1 MKRSLQPPSLLGDLS
16 PAEFMRRYWHR
27 KPLLIRQAIPGFTP
41 LLDRAAL
48 LALAARDD
56 VESRLIRQVRQR
68 WTLSSGPFEAT
79 ELPSART
86 RQWTLL
92 LQGVNLHHDGARA
105 LLDRF
110 RFVPD
115 ARLDDLMISY
125 ATDGGGVGPH
135 FDSYD
140 VFLLQAHGTRRWRIS
155 AQQDQTLADGLP
167 LKILKNF
174 KAEQEWDLVPGD
186 MLYLPPGYAH
196 DGVALGECMTYSIG
210 FRAPTHREILQN
222 FLYFLAENSDE
233 LPLGQAFEGRY
244 ADPWQSSVAHP
255 ARLPNQMVDRVA
267 AQLAKVRWRRQDIVR
282 FLGQWLSEP
291 KPQVYFTPPES
302 PLARGAFLRRARA
315 QGVVLARQ
323 SQCLYEAGHSFF
335 NGEIQALPGA
345 AQKWFR
351 RLADA
356 RRMNQADC
364 AEVPAPPAPDWDI
377 LYDWYRAGWIELTPP
392 GPGY

>member
-1 MKRSLQPPSLLGDLS
+1 MQPPSLLGGLS
-16 PAEFMRRYWHR
+16 PTEFMRRYWHR
-27 KPLLIRQAIPGFTP
+27 QPLLIRQAIPGFAP

-48 LALAARDD
+48 LALATRDD
-56 VESRLIRQVRQR
+56 VESRLIRKVRQH
-68 WTLSSGPFEAT
+68 WTLSSGPFEAS
-79 ELPSART
+79 ELPSARA

-105 LLDRF
+105 LLDQF

-155 AQQDQTLADGLP
+155 AQQDHTLIDGLP

-174 KAEQEWDLVPGD
+174 KAEQEWDLTPGD

-210 FRAPTHREILQN
+210 FRAPTNREILQN
-222 FLYFLAENSDE
+222 FLYFLAENTDE
-233 LPLGQAFEGRY
+233 LPLGRAFEGRY
-244 ADPWQSSVAHP
+244 ADPWQPSVAHP
-255 ARLPNQMVDRVA
+255 ARLPDQMIDHIA
-267 AQLAKVRWRRQDIVR
+267 AQLARVRWRRQDIAR

-302 PLARGAFLRRARA
+302 PMARGSFVRRARA
-315 QGVVLARQ
+315 HGVVLARQ
-323 SQCLYEAGHSFF
+323 SQCLYEKGQSFI
-335 NGEIQALPGA
+335 NGEIQPLPGIV
-345 AQKWFR
+345 QKWFR
-351 RLADA
+351 RLADT
-356 RRMNQADC
+356 RRLSQADC
-364 AEVPAPPAPDWDI
+364 AKLPAPPAPDWDI
-377 LYDWYRAGWIELTPP
+377 LYEWYCAGWIELSP
-392 GPGY
+392 